1 MRKSRTDR
9 TSLLPAGRL
18 VGLLVG
24 FVVGHRCLGEARLS
38 PHTYLI
44 MSVANVAE
52 ASGRVG
58 EMELRDPQRRC
69 SAKELSASSLW

>member
-38 PHTYLI
+38 PRIYLI
-44 MSVANVAE
+44 RNFLGKRVALF
-52 ASGRVG
+52 SKILKHP
-58 EMELRDPQRRC
+58 MY
-69 SAKELSASSLW
+69 